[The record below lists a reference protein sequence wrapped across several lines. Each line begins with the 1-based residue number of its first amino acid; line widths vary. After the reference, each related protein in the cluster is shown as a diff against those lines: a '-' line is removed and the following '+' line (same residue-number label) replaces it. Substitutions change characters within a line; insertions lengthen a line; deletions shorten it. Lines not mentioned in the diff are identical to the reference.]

1 MTGSHKTIGF
11 PIMQQ
16 EEGEK
21 RVFLPNF
28 INHLVLLG
36 FEVFLEDNYG
46 YSLGYD
52 EDDYKQDFSN
62 INFVSRDEI
71 FQKDY
76 ILILRCPHEDEFS
89 KISPQSCLISML
101 HFPTRAS
108 RIEILEQNNIH
119 AISLDSIQNNSGIR
133 LVENMKAVAWNGIE
147 AAFNEFEE
155 YYPHLLRDFERPWN
169 VLILGSGMVGKH
181 AVDAATKFG
190 KKSRSLKHTSLG
202 GEGVI
207 VTTLGR
213 TIAGQPHKLRE
224 LFQDAD
230 LLIDTTL
237 RKDTSKP
244 IVKNEWLADLPEH
257 AIIVDLSVDPYLIEN
272 DPPVVKGIEGIPQGN
287 LDQYIFSPND
297 PEWEKTIPNSIP
309 SKIRRKTVTCYS
321 WPGIHPED
329 CMRHYAQQLLPL
341 MRVLIR
347 KSYAEI
353 SSNSPFFER
362 ALYRAKLD
370 TYLSKRVTD

>member
-1 MTGSHKTIGF
+1 MTGPHKTIGF
-11 PIMQQ
+11 PIMQE

-21 RVFLPNF
+21 RVFLPIF

-36 FEVFLEDNYG
+36 FEVFLENNYG
-46 YSLGYD
+46 NSLGYD
-52 EDDYKQDFSN
+52 EDDYKHDFPD
-62 INFVSRDEI
+62 IKFVPRDEV
-71 FQKDY
+71 FSKDY
-76 ILILRCPHEDEFS
+76 ILILRCPHEDEFA
-89 KISPQSCLISML
+89 KIAPHSCLISML

-108 RIEILEQNNIH
+108 RVEKLKQNNIQ
-119 AISLDSIQNNSGIR
+119 AISLDSIQNNLGIR

-147 AAFNEFEE
+147 AAFDEFEE
-155 YYPHLLRDFERPWN
+155 YYPHLLRDFKRPWN
-169 VLILGSGMVGKH
+169 VLIMGSGMVGKY

-190 KKSRSLKHTSLG
+190 KRSRSLKHTNLG

-213 TIAGQPHKLRE
+213 TITRQPHKLRK
-224 LFQDAD
+224 LFQDTD

-257 AIIVDLSVDPYLIEN
+257 AIIVDLSVDPYLVEDN
-272 DPPVVKGIEGIPQGN
+272 PPVVKGIEGIPQGD

-297 PEWEKTIPNSIP
+297 PEWGKTIPNSIP
-309 SKIRRKTVTCYS
+309 STIRRKAITCYS

-329 CMRHYAQQLLPL
+329 CMRYYAQQLMPL

-347 KSYAEI
+347 KSYTEI

-370 TYLSKRVTD
+370 TFISQKEQA